1 MKTLANK
8 NYPYPVI
15 TYDTNLSSYNN
26 IEYKLTYSREDNDN
40 EIIFNNVKIETN
52 SIDLINL
59 LNQGKLKA
67 LFSLNC
73 PRTYY
78 KYNEEIGL
86 TPKQIIIKLSNL
98 KNDVSISA
106 YVYANSEIKDY
117 VSDSLL
123 EEYSGY
129 KFNIEKY
136 SLFAIDDGFTLPV
149 EYDDFNDM
157 KVSSI
162 FSISEIED
170 DKENLMKVYPDE
182 RKIRIALPKEKCRLY
197 NGLKDK
203 EEFAPI
209 FFSVIAEPAL
219 TICLK
224 DLQTEGKPINEIT
237 EQYSWFKSI
246 IKSYK
251 KINLVD
257 LDDDLFQQLN
267 CFEFSQQVL
276 NFCIANSFE
285 ALTNIFQ
292 NSTASLEDV
301 IDEED

>member
-8 NYPYPVI
+8 NYPYPII
-15 TYDTNLSSYNN
+15 TYDRSLSSYNN
-26 IEYKLTYSREDNDN
+26 IDFKLIYAREVNDT
-40 EIIFNNVKIETN
+40 EIIFNDVKIETN
-52 SIDLINL
+52 SSDLIKL
-59 LNQGKLKA
+59 LNKGKLKA
-67 LFSLNC
+67 IFSVNC

-78 KYNEEIGL
+78 KYIEEIGFDA
-86 TPKQIIIKLSNL
+86 KQIVL
-98 KNDVSISA
+98 KISDLKDEVSISA
-106 YVYANSEIKDY
+106 YVYANSELKDY
-117 VSDSLL
+117 ESNCLL

-129 KFNIEKY
+129 KFNIDKY

-162 FSISEIED
+162 FSISEIEN
-170 DKENLMKVYPDE
+170 DKENLMKIYPDE
-182 RKIRIALPKEKCRLY
+182 RKIRIALPKEKCQLY

-209 FFSVIAEPAL
+209 FFSMIAEPAL
-219 TICLK
+219 TFCLK
-224 DLQTEGKPINEIT
+224 DLQSEGKTINDII
-237 EQYSWFKSI
+237 EQYSWFKTI

-251 KINLVD
+251 KINSVD
-257 LDDDLFQQLN
+257 LDDELFQQLN

-276 NFCIANSFE
+276 NCCITNSFD

-292 NSTASLEDV
+292 NSTSSLEDV